1 MFNYFYFFG
10 DKLCL
15 LVFKNKSAGIYL
27 KSMFLLPLFTSL
39 NQTLSGI
46 LHALR
51 KEVQAS
57 LITISTMLIQL
68 ACLYILL
75 PIPSININGYIYSTT
90 LTAILASLLHTIV
103 LYRAFKFPNIRRL
116 K

>member
-1 MFNYFYFFG
+1 
-10 DKLCL
+10 
-15 LVFKNKSAGIYL
+15 
-27 KSMFLLPLFTSL
+27 MFLLPLFTSL
-39 NQTLSGI
+39 NQTLSAI

-51 KEVQAS
+51 KEVQTS

-75 PIPSININGYIYSTT
+75 PIPSININGYIYSTI
-90 LTAILASLLHTIV
+90 LTAMLASLLHIIV
-103 LYRAFKFPNIRRL
+103 LYKSFKLLNIRGV